1 MIILRS
7 RSLII
12 PNDEY
17 NLGNDY
23 DTNTATRVFQLD
35 RVMEGI
41 DLANLM
47 FKLDLTYADGT
58 SDTLALDSEVTDDK
72 INLTWTVTKNQLHVP
87 GTVVVQI
94 RALNVDGNMK
104 WTSYIGAFFVEA
116 SMFGSADYNG
126 KLTEVEQFE
135 VAIKSEKER
144 VQNEKARQ
152 DAEAERVQAEA
163 ERKPAEEE
171 RKTAEAERKS
181 AETVR
186 SNAET
191 ARESA
196 ETEREKW
203 YNSAK
208 TNFDAAIASGD
219 KAEQIANS
227 LETNVE
233 ANMKAAAASA
243 TAAAGSASAAAGS
256 ANEAKEYSQNWSSLD
271 QRVKKN
277 ATDIENTNNNLSNFH
292 FYNDLSQ
299 LGLSEGASIN
309 NLLEK
314 MPAPSVGVFYC
325 LSKSITGLPFDTQ
338 CVVTIFKNGNPFRI
352 EVQDIWSGR
361 TYVAIY
367 SGGTVGKFVEYALKS
382 DLQSNLLYKEFT
394 TESRSWKTLEC
405 HRLSYTA
412 PNGYKFLTICY
423 TRTNGWIG
431 ATYVVPVIGS
441 FDFDIYVPTGSG
453 NGTVTLGALFVKN
466 V

>member
-12 PNDEY
+12 PTDEY

-126 KLTEVEQFE
+126 KLSEVEQFE

-144 VQNEKARQ
+144 VQNEKVRQ

-163 ERKPAEEE
+163 ERKSAEEE
-171 RKTAEAERKS
+171 RKTAEAELKS
-181 AETVR
+181 AETAR

-196 ETEREKW
+196 ETEREEW

-256 ANEAKEYSQNWSSLD
+256 ANEAKEYSQNWSALD
-271 QRVKKN
+271 QRVTKN
-277 ATDIENTNNNLSNFH
+277 ANDIAATNNNLSNIRNTVRVPIFIH
-292 FYNDLSQ
+292 TGINILTLDPGIYDYEDLN
-299 LGLSEGASIN
+299 ASDQDRLNMGFPKPFWHSRIIVRGYWAN
-309 NLLEK
+309 NEK
-314 MPAPSVGVFYC
+314 TNGY
-325 LSKSITGLPFDTQ
+325 IE
-338 CVVTIFKNGNPFRI
+338 IFVIDMVADAKIYYRSHG
-352 EVQDIWSGR
+352 WSTWG
-361 TYVAIY
+361 
-367 SGGTVGKFVEYALKS
+367 
-382 DLQSNLLYKEFT
+382 
-394 TESRSWKTLEC
+394 SWKC
-405 HRLSYTA
+405 ISMDNLS
-412 PNGYKFLTICY
+412 
-423 TRTNGWIG
+423 
-431 ATYVVPVIGS
+431 S
-441 FDFDIYVPTGSG
+441 
-453 NGTVTLGALFVKN
+453 
-466 V
+466 